1 MTRQLTAPVDSLTT
15 ATMNEDDAIKSVHG
29 KIEREKALINAANAM
44 RQSTNNPAVLSRLD
58 GQIREGRRN
67 IEYLEGRAREL
78 QMRRVGTDMENL
90 SMGSGSNG
98 PPSPEQRRNP
108 LPPPPKDDFAD
119 DDEYGPPPPGGY
131 SQLSGGGVLMPPKA
145 PYAPPGPGQPRQ
157 RPNYSK
163 LGKFPEHLRDWHVL
177 LLTVCRFDQVRH
189 PASWATNPIDAVA
202 TRV

>member
-1 MTRQLTAPVDSLTT
+1 
-15 ATMNEDDAIKSVHG
+15 MNEDDAIKSVYG
-29 KIEREKALINAANAM
+29 KIEREKALMNAANAM

-90 SMGSGSNG
+90 SLGSGSNG

-108 LPPPPKDDFAD
+108 LPPPPKDAPGEYAD
-119 DDEYGPPPPGGY
+119 GGNYGQSPPGGY
-131 SQLSGGGVLMPPKA
+131 SQLSGGQVLMPPKA
-145 PYAPPGPGQPRQ
+145 PYAAPGPGQPRQ

-163 LGKFPEHLRDWHVL
+163 LGKSSNLR
-177 LLTVCRFDQVRH
+177 
-189 PASWATNPIDAVA
+189 
-202 TRV
+202 